1 MQKARQAVFPQP
13 RKKRE
18 CPISAKKSSRFAEA
32 CFREAFFYFGTT
44 PKVLIRKAI
53 ASTRTR

>member
-1 MQKARQAVFPQP
+1 MQKARHAIFPQP
-13 RKKRE
+13 R
-18 CPISAKKSSRFAEA
+18 ISAKKSSRFAEA